1 MTGRGYGKK
10 GDIWDL
16 KDMRVVHFS
25 DKWEK
30 SDFLPLV
37 EKCKDGGSTC
47 SPVPSIPTEPV
58 MKSF

>member
-30 SDFLPLV
+30 VTFYHWWKNVKMGEARAPQFLR
-37 EKCKDGGSTC
+37 
-47 SPVPSIPTEPV
+47 
-58 MKSF
+58 FQRNR